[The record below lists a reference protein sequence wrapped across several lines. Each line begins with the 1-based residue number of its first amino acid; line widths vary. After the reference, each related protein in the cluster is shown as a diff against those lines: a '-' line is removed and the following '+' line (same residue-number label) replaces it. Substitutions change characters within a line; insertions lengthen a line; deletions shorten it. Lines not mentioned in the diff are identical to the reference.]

1 MTEINDQI
9 LALRLNNNEVK
20 AFDALFHKYSNKLY
34 RFSFS
39 LLKNEEDSKEIVQE
53 TFCKI
58 WDKRKELDSGKSVK
72 SFIFTI
78 SYNLIIDQLRLRL
91 KDEEY
96 RKFLEQHFRENPFK
110 QGTDMDYETI
120 KKEIDKAVEEL
131 PAKRRQIYRLS
142 REKGLSHKK
151 IAAQLDIKEKTVE
164 NHINLALRHIKS
176 RLSNELL
183 AVLLFF
189 SLFV

>member
-58 WDKRKELDSGKSVK
+58 WDKRKEIDSGQSIK
-72 SFIFTI
+72 SFLFTI

-176 RLSNELL
+176 RLSSELL

>member
-1 MTEINDQI
+1 MTEINDKI